1 MLIPSPAIL
10 KPHNREFSRIALA
23 CGIARGLTVCLD
35 AGDGQSYDGNGST
48 WYDRSG
54 TACHFNMGNG
64 GLNKPTFQP
73 GAWYGGR
80 SGLNY
85 MAYDGA
91 AWNSVASAPAW
102 MQNLHKAGGKW
113 GILAWVYWGAFTTT
127 QAIFATYAAPAG
139 WSGIGVLFGVLA
151 TSGADWNLV
160 LNGGTAGGVVSI
172 PGFTHQTG
180 RWECYALCVD
190 VDTPGK
196 CFSFLNG
203 ASGAG
208 GSAVGAASA
217 SNYDGT
223 PFIGLIA
230 GDTTTALN
238 NGSRLGGVLMWESRR
253 PRVDEFMNFYQATRG
268 RYRV

>member
-1 MLIPSPAIL
+1 MLFSIVNPNLALIASRMRKWSRENASPVGAYRVRAPTLPEVPS
-10 KPHNREFSRIALA
+10 
-23 CGIARGLTVCLD
+23 
-35 AGDGQSYDGNGST
+35 
-48 WYDRSG
+48 SG
-54 TACHFNMGNG
+54 T
-64 GLNKPTFQP
+64 
-73 GAWYGGR
+73 
-80 SGLNY
+80 
-85 MAYDGA
+85 D
-91 AWNSVASAPAW
+91 
-102 MQNLHKAGGKW
+102 KADR
-113 GILAWVYWGAFTTT
+113 I
-127 QAIFATYAAPAG
+127 
-139 WSGIGVLFGVLA
+139 
-151 TSGADWNLV
+151 V